1 MAPRRPA
8 PRRPAGGSQER
19 ADRTRAL
26 VIKETVQCIIDEGYA
41 AASARHI
48 AERAGVTW
56 GVIQYHFGDREALMM
71 AVVDEG
77 YAHLLQS
84 LGTRLDVSPKLTV
97 RSTAERIVTAAWEAF
112 STPTSM
118 AALEILI
125 ATRADREPAAT
136 QHLTNLAT
144 ALGQLG
150 LQIGRGLRTSHAAA
164 VGNLLWAALRGMV
177 LAQMVVVTPIDT
189 SKERRA
195 LVNVIVAYI
204 EQHQKL

>member
-1 MAPRRPA
+1 MTPRRPT
-8 PRRPAGGSQER
+8 PRRPSGGSQER
-19 ADRTRAL
+19 AERTRAL
-26 VIKETVQCIIDEGYA
+26 VVRETVRCVVEEGYA

-77 YAHLLQS
+77 YAYLMDA
-84 LGTRLDVSPKLTV
+84 LGAPLDVSPRLSIRT
-97 RSTAERIVTAAWEAF
+97 TAERVVTTAWEAF

-136 QHLTNLAT
+136 QHLANLAS
-144 ALGQLG
+144 ALSQLG
-150 LQIGRGLRTSHAAA
+150 LHIGRGLRTSHAAA

-177 LAQMVVVTPIDT
+177 LAQMVVATPIDT

-195 LVNVIVAYI
+195 LVDVIVTYT
-204 EQHQKL
+204 EQHQRL

>member
-1 MAPRRPA
+1 VVR
-8 PRRPAGGSQER
+8 
-19 ADRTRAL
+19 
-26 VIKETVQCIIDEGYA
+26 ETVRCVVEEGYA

-77 YAHLLQS
+77 YAYLMDA
-84 LGTRLDVSPKLTV
+84 LGAPLDVSPRLSIRT
-97 RSTAERIVTAAWEAF
+97 TAERVVTTAWEAF

-136 QHLTNLAT
+136 QHLANLAS
-144 ALGQLG
+144 ALSQLG
-150 LQIGRGLRTSHAAA
+150 LHIGRGLRTSHAAA

-177 LAQMVVVTPIDT
+177 LAQMVVATPIDT

-195 LVNVIVAYI
+195 LVDVIVTYT
-204 EQHQKL
+204 EQHQRL